1 MKNQTHCFHFR
12 KLESSKTN
20 VIGGTQVR
28 NDSGQWEN
36 LEMKGMFF
44 RILNVLVRK
53 YEMRMRMEIRSG
65 SENGKWEMGNVG
77 WSGKLELEDLV
88 EGMEGGKGSIKRLTL
103 QFWKVSL
110 LKR

>member
-1 MKNQTHCFHFR
+1 
-12 KLESSKTN
+12 
-20 VIGGTQVR
+20 
-28 NDSGQWEN
+28 
-36 LEMKGMFF
+36 
-44 RILNVLVRK
+44 
-53 YEMRMRMEIRSG
+53 MRMRNVKEKW
-65 SENGKWEMGNVG
+65 EWEWEWEMGNVG